1 MPTLNPYLTFDGN
14 CREAMTFYKDCL
26 GGELTLMV
34 VGESPVAEQM
44 PPQFKDQILHSS
56 LKTKDMEFMGSDMQ
70 PEKLAEGNAVHM
82 CLTCKTEEETRS
94 LYDKLAAGGKAR
106 QPVHEMFFGLIG
118 ALTDKFGK
126 QWMVVCNN
134 R

>member
-1 MPTLNPYLTFDGN
+1 
-14 CREAMTFYKDCL
+14 MTFYKDCL